1 MLFGNPEL
9 AKVLSIAIEIG
20 ARLQVY
26 VVPLGYLLILYAA
39 WRTKRLNYDLLV
51 AILALALLFMVLT
64 TTGSPA
70 WFIWALPFLVIYQ
83 SNGNRITAFV
93 VTVFALLFTVVSQGA
108 PSASTAVTTHAI
120 HDLIFNAGLVE
131 YLNASVIHSTVRTA
145 LVAIGIILGFRVWR
159 DAIEKIFLPDK
170 PFSISYRHSRGF
182 RKRKRH
188 LCRQH
193 SRPFRHPF
201 SGMRTWRRLPS
212 LGPWS
217 ACVAGN
223 HAPQPHGE

>member
-1 MLFGNPEL
+1 M
-9 AKVLSIAIEIG
+9 
-20 ARLQVY
+20 
-26 VVPLGYLLILYAA
+26 
-39 WRTKRLNYDLLV
+39 
-51 AILALALLFMVLT
+51 T

-93 VTVFALLFTVVSQGA
+93 VTVFALLFTVELILKA
-108 PSASTAVTTHAI
+108 PPSASTAVTTHAI

-159 DAIEKIFLPDK
+159 DAIRENNFFHK
-170 PFSISYRHSRGF
+170 PFSFLIGIAGDSGSGKDTYADSIVD
-182 RKRKRH
+182 
-188 LCRQH
+188 L
-193 SRPFRHPF
+193 FRHPF
-201 SGMRTWRRLPS
+201 RMRTWRRLPS

-223 HAPQPHGE
+223 HAPQPMANDIDRLAQDVLTLKRGLAIRSRHYNHTTGMISKPRTVKSNDLIIVSGLL